1 LGKIGLSTEELARL
15 EKELVNYIRTS
26 VGNHAVV
33 IGLSGG
39 VDSSVCAALTVRAI
53 GPEKVLGVHLPAPD
67 SCPGDQEVA
76 CEVAE
81 KLRIPILVL
90 PLDGAIGAIKDFL
103 PGEDELKSLYQAV
116 QAGQPYPEILNT
128 YCELK
133 LRLRGTYLR
142 AIASEKKALLCQ
154 TLNLTELLMDWYSVH
169 GDAEGDF
176 APLMGLL
183 KSHVFQL
190 ALALD
195 LPDTVLARTS
205 GHGNLPFSAP
215 NEIEAYGLPLRTL
228 DYLILEYLKERSLSK
243 TCKLLNVPEETIQK
257 IFEHLKRGHAALKRR
272 LPLLPKPYIPKE
284 VGLCVF

>member
-39 VDSSVCAALTVRAI
+39 VDSSVCAALAVRAI
-53 GPEKVLGVHLPAPD
+53 GPEKVLGVHLPTPD

-76 CEVAE
+76 CEVAGR
-81 KLRIPILVL
+81 LGIALLTL
-90 PLDGAIGAIKDFL
+90 PLDGALEAIKEFL
-103 PGEDELKSLYQAV
+103 PQEDRLRVLYQTV
-116 QAGQPYPEILNT
+116 QAGQPYPEDLNA

-142 AIASEKKALLCQ
+142 VIASEKKALLCQ
-154 TLNLTELLMDWYSVH
+154 TLNLTELLMDWYSIH
-169 GDAEGDF
+169 GDAEGNLG
-176 APLMGLL
+176 PLMGLL

-195 LPDTVLARTS
+195 LPDIVLARTS

-215 NEIEAYGLPLRTL
+215 NETEAYGLPLRTL
-228 DYLILEYLKERSLSK
+228 DYLILEYFAGRSPGK
-243 TCKLLNVPEETIQK
+243 TCKLLNIPEETVQK
-257 IFEHLKRGHAALKRR
+257 VFEHLKKGHAALKER